1 MKIKYM
7 LIICLFIFL
16 LIFTGIAAAA
26 VAEGNET
33 RITANEADQSNS
45 AAFGNI
51 IVWEDYRNADG
62 YESTDIYAY
71 DLSTGKEMRITNN
84 TSLKYSPVIYGDIIA
99 WEDNRNGNWDIYVY
113 NLSTSTETRITR
125 NEFDQYAPSLYED
138 KLVWL
143 DGRHGGGSLDA
154 DHWPEGNWDV
164 FMYNLST
171 STGIRITKNESWK
184 TFPAIYED
192 KIIWVDGRN
201 GEPLYSHQIVEG
213 DLYMYDLSTAQETRL
228 VSGVSSDARPDIYK
242 DRIVWEDD
250 RNRNSDIYM
259 YDLVNSTEVQITD
272 NESEQWRPALYEDRI
287 IWTDYRNGNGWDNPD
302 IYMYNL
308 STSEEMQITTNESEQ
323 WADDI
328 FGDRIVWTDNRNG
341 NNDIYM
347 FTLRASGETIEEKA
361 AKKETVEEKTVKK
374 ETVEEKAAKKEAV
387 KEKTDKKETGEE
399 KTDKKELSKMNSVE
413 ELKKL
418 KAHVNSLD
426 MEPSAKNL
434 LNAKLRY
441 TIKSLEAGDTDTAMV
456 KLGFYIECVL
466 IMEAEGRIESEDA
479 HYIISEAKR
488 IFDMIESS

>member
-26 VAEGNET
+26 VAAGNET
-33 RITANEADQSNS
+33 KSTADEADQSNS
-45 AAFGNI
+45 AIFGDI

-84 TSLKYSPVIYGDIIA
+84 TSLKYSPVIYGDKIA

-201 GEPLYSHQIVEG
+201 GEPLYSHQIVDG
-213 DLYMYDLSTAQETRL
+213 DLYMYDLSTAQETSL

-259 YDLVNSTEVQITD
+259 YDLVTSTEVQITD
-272 NESEQWRPALYEDRI
+272 NEAEQWRPALYEDRI

-308 STSEEMQITTNESEQ
+308 STSEEMQITTSESEQ

-328 FGDRIVWTDNRNG
+328 FGDRVVWTDNRNG

-361 AKKETVEEKTVKK
+361 AKKETV
-374 ETVEEKAAKKEAV
+374 
-387 KEKTDKKETGEE
+387 EE

-479 HYIISEAKR
+479 DYIISEAKR

>member
-1 MKIKYM
+1 MEIKHT
-7 LIICLFIFL
+7 LIICLFISLL
-16 LIFTGIAAAA
+16 LISTGTATAA

-33 RITANEADQSNS
+33 QITANEADQSNS
-45 AAFGNI
+45 AAFGDI

-84 TSLKYSPVIYGDIIA
+84 TSLKYSPVIYGDKIA

-113 NLSTSTETRITR
+113 NLSTSTETRITL

-138 KLVWL
+138 RLVWL

-171 STGIRITKNESWK
+171 STGTRITKNESWK

-201 GEPLYSHQIVEG
+201 SEPLYSHQIVDG

-228 VSGVSSDARPDIYK
+228 VSGVSSDSRPDIYK
-242 DRIVWEDD
+242 DRVVWEDD
-250 RNRNSDIYM
+250 RNQNSDIYM
-259 YDLVNSTEVQITD
+259 YDLVNSTKVQITD

-308 STSEEMQITTNESEQ
+308 STSEEMQITTSESEQ

-328 FGDRIVWTDNRNG
+328 YGDKVVWTDNRNG

-347 FTLRASGETIEEKA
+347 FTLRAFEEKTVEEKTA
-361 AKKETVEEKTVKK
+361 KKEAVEEKTAKKEALENKTAKKETVEEKTVKK
-374 ETVEEKAAKKEAV
+374 E
-387 KEKTDKKETGEE
+387 
-399 KTDKKELSKMNSVE
+399 LSEMNSVE

-426 MEPSAKNL
+426 MEPSAKDL

-441 TIKSLEAGDTDTAMV
+441 TIKSLEAGDTDAAMV

-466 IMEAEGRIESEDA
+466 IMETKGRIGSEDA
-479 HYIISEAKR
+479 DYIISEAER
-488 IFDMIESS
+488 IFDMIENS